1 MKKILF
7 FSFITMLML
16 IACKDKVKH
25 DYRLSDEELANLMLD
40 MHYADALLA
49 DLTPEQRDSIS
60 TLYWKRMMELYD
72 LSETEIRDEINQLE
86 NEPEKMKLILGR
98 VKEMS
103 DSIQ

>member
-16 IACKDKVKH
+16 TACTKKIKH

-40 MHYADALLA
+40 MHYADALLS
-49 DLTPEQRDSIS
+49 DLSPELRDSIS
-60 TLYWKRMMELYD
+60 ALYWKRMIELYD
-72 LSETEIRDEINQLE
+72 LSETEIREEINKLE
-86 NEPEKMKLILGR
+86 KEPEKMKFILGR